1 MVYFCC
7 RFNEK
12 SQREPEIAREHLIYK
27 YWIRFHRNINWI
39 FQLPLEPSQELEF
52 DLNISLKFI
61 SLARDLASTI
71 ASQVFRHSV
80 SSRAPSM
87 VLGR

>member
-1 MVYFCC
+1 M
-7 RFNEK
+7 
-12 SQREPEIAREHLIYK
+12 
-27 YWIRFHRNINWI
+27 NWI
-39 FQLPLEPSQELEF
+39 FQLPLEPSQELEL

-71 ASQVFRHSV
+71 ASQVFPHST